1 MYSTGKMWNLLSV
14 KIAEGTREGDG
25 LPRGSQGK
33 GRAMH
38 AELGRLPAVSHRSVS
53 FYCIL
58 ILKLFHGL

>member
-1 MYSTGKMWNLLSV
+1 MLEQLRGRGKEMV
-14 KIAEGTREGDG
+14 
-25 LPRGSQGK
+25 SQGK
-33 GRAMH
+33 GRAMY